1 VVGNPY
7 GRIRTASR
15 RQYFPLDLSTFF
27 YNVPCESTHMK
38 IFRNLL
44 AVLVVT
50 VIAIH
55 PLYGPPNGGS
65 PEIDPGMSMAA
76 LALLSGAI
84 LVIRGRVKL

>member
-1 VVGNPY
+1 
-7 GRIRTASR
+7 
-15 RQYFPLDLSTFF
+15 
-27 YNVPCESTHMK
+27 MK

-44 AVLVVT
+44 AVLAVT
-50 VIAIH
+50 VIATH

-76 LALLSGAI
+76 LAFLGGAI

>member
-1 VVGNPY
+1 MHPDSKPPAV
-7 GRIRTASR
+7 
-15 RQYFPLDLSTFF
+15 FPAGLPTFF
-27 YNVPCESTHMK
+27 YNLACEGTHMK
-38 IFRNLL
+38 IIRNLL

-55 PLYGPPNGGS
+55 PLYGAPTGGS
-65 PEIDPGMSMAA
+65 PEIDPGMSMAV

>member
-1 VVGNPY
+1 
-7 GRIRTASR
+7 
-15 RQYFPLDLSTFF
+15 
-27 YNVPCESTHMK
+27 MK

-76 LALLSGAI
+76 LALLCGAI

>member
-1 VVGNPY
+1 
-7 GRIRTASR
+7 
-15 RQYFPLDLSTFF
+15 
-27 YNVPCESTHMK
+27 
-38 IFRNLL
+38 
-44 AVLVVT
+44 VLVVT

-76 LALLSGAI
+76 LALLCGAI